1 MRSVILISPNN
12 KEVESLLQQWAGSLL
27 RQWKEDGTNTYIDSV
42 SLFMIADSVRL
53 SIGIDG
59 ERIYI
64 DDCGTEADYEDGE
77 LADVDIRTPLFYL
90 ICYSDRDVMKYFIEN
105 SIFGEGSYMDNDH
118 GRIIRVD
125 ELRKEEILDF
135 IE

>member
-1 MRSVILISPNN
+1 MRSVILISPSD
-12 KEVESLLQQWAGSLL
+12 KEVERLYQQW
-27 RQWKEDGTNTYIDSV
+27 KDKGTNIYVDSA
-42 SLFMIADSVRL
+42 SLAMNLNGASMYVDAEV
-53 SIGIDG
+53 DG
-59 ERIYI
+59 DLRV
-64 DDCGTEADYEDGE
+64 CYEEDE
-77 LADVDIRTPLFYL
+77 LAHVDISTPSFYL
-90 ICYSDRDVMKYFIEN
+90 ISYADRDVMKYFIDN